1 MVHHTG
7 LHSAPAEYYFTHN
20 GELNISK
27 RVGKKY
33 LMGQEL
39 WRVGGDTASESTE
52 VLITSTQAKSSLR
65 GICTSSFLLLITV
78 FIS

>member
-39 WRVGGDTASESTE
+39 WRVGGDTDIWKYRSFDHKH
-52 VLITSTQAKSSLR
+52 TSKE
-65 GICTSSFLLLITV
+65 
-78 FIS
+78 